1 MALVYQTCQ
10 FQTQDLDKIK
20 INLEQALKLKP
31 DDQQL
36 NYQLG
41 FAYLQLND
49 NEQAEKYFKQ
59 AGSARPYLVGLGT
72 AQYNLGQYK
81 TALKTMLKARKLPGV
96 LDNKYYQ
103 TLGRIYYQ
111 LDQNKEAIEFFQR
124 YLDLTQDLTAE
135 TYIDLAWAYHDDGDV
150 QNAKV
155 YLGIALVKDNT
166 YPQAQALQELI
177 GD

>member
-1 MALVYQTCQ
+1 MQYLGVTCYE
-10 FQTQDLDKIK
+10 DLP
-20 INLEQALKLKP
+20 E
-31 DDQQL
+31 
-36 NYQLG
+36 
-41 FAYLQLND
+41 
-49 NEQAEKYFKQ
+49 
-59 AGSARPYLVGLGT
+59 
-72 AQYNLGQYK
+72 YK